1 LEFVV
6 RARGVATGSER
17 SAAGA
22 VEDDRNGGGVDV
34 EQPYARL
41 TQTVGGVYP
50 TPAVDRGEKLVV
62 DRHI

>member
-1 LEFVV
+1 
-6 RARGVATGSER
+6 
-17 SAAGA
+17 
-22 VEDDRNGGGVDV
+22 
-34 EQPYARL
+34 L